1 MAVVGKEIL
10 AQECNLPVPKLSSPQ
25 RDSLLASIKFPKNF
39 QPVGVSYKAIF
50 VALATLQRH
59 EIKVTSQQDCE
70 QGRVRDEKSNRYC
83 NQGSHVVLLGARQN
97 SKTGGKHKRKLM
109 HNGLFYVDSE
119 EGGDGEEERINS
131 DHSLIF

>member
-1 MAVVGKEIL
+1 MGKKMP
-10 AQECNLPVPKLSSPQ
+10 AQDCNLPVPKLSSPQ

-70 QGRVRDEKSNRYC
+70 QGRVRVEKSNRYC
-83 NQGSHVVLLGARQN
+83 NQGSHLALLRGIHN
-97 SKTGGKHKRKLM
+97 SKIGGK
-109 HNGLFYVDSE
+109 SE
-119 EGGDGEEERINS
+119 EKTWAQWAILYRFRGRGRSGRRKN
-131 DHSLIF
+131 